1 MTMSLRTHV
10 RTVAALSALALAWAP
25 PLRAQVAD
33 PDPSRFTETF
43 EDWATQDA
51 ENSVP
56 DNPIVFVGSS
66 SINFWRTAEYFPQ
79 FPVVNRGFGGS
90 QASDA
95 THWVHEAVLEYDPSI
110 VVYYEG
116 DNDVSA
122 DKRAPQI
129 FDDMREF
136 AEAVHAEAPG
146 THVVFLSVKPSLLRW
161 ELWGEMQA
169 TNTLLEQYAA
179 AHYNV
184 HYVDVGSDMLGT
196 DGEPIPELFI
206 RDGLHMTPA
215 GYEIWTRI
223 LTPVLAGL
231 R

>member
-1 MTMSLRTHV
+1 MSLETHLRAAAIV
-10 RTVAALSALALAWAP
+10 SAVAVVSAASLQ
-25 PLRAQVAD
+25 AQVAD
-33 PDPSRFTETF
+33 PDPARFTETF
-43 EDWATQDA
+43 DDWATQDA

-56 DNPIVFVGSS
+56 DDPIVFVGSS

-95 THWVHEAVLEYDPSI
+95 THWVHEAVLKYEPSI

-116 DNDVSA
+116 DNDVNA
-122 DKRAPQI
+122 NKKAPQI
-129 FDDMREF
+129 FEDMREF
-136 AEAVHAEAPG
+136 AEAVHAESPG
-146 THVVFLSVKPSLLRW
+146 THVVFLSVKPSLSRW
-161 ELWGEMQA
+161 RLWGEMQA
-169 TNTLLEQYAA
+169 TNALLEDYAE

-184 HYVDVGSDMLGT
+184 HYVDVGSDMLGA